1 MQRIAFL
8 IPGKPMGKARPRF
21 YRGRAVTP
29 EETREYESLTAILYL
44 CAARDKKFEDK
55 QPLRLFIDAYYPI
68 PKSISKK
75 RRAEIENGCVLPSCK
90 PDIDNV
96 VKIILDALNGVAYHD
111 DSQVVEIHAAKHY
124 ADDPKVSVIVESVS

>member
-8 IPGKPMGKARPRF
+8 IPGKPIGKGRPRF

-29 EETREYESLTAILYL
+29 YETREYEVYTALL
-44 CAARDKKFEDK
+44 FLRASGNKMFEDK
-55 QPLRLFIDAYYPI
+55 QTLRICIDAYYPI
-68 PKSISKK
+68 PKSITKK
-75 RRAEIENGCVLPSCK
+75 KRAEIETGVLLPSCK

-111 DSQVVEIHAAKHY
+111 DSQVVEIHASKHY
-124 ADDPKVSVIVESVS
+124 ADDPKVIVLVESVS